1 MKANKKINYRWII
14 RTFIMT
20 FTLAV
25 IFSVVS
31 EALMRNVNVFSA
43 FLMLMIIIFIGIFF
57 DAIGIAVAAA
67 NEKPFHSMASA
78 QIKSAK
84 YSIMLIKNAS
94 KVSNFCND
102 VIGDIAGIISG
113 STIGIIIGAI
123 NEYQIPVAFYPY
135 LSVGISGLVAA
146 MTVGGKAIGKEI
158 AITKAK
164 EVVDFTGKVIY
175 VSRSVFSIGTY
186 RDMLQ
191 GRRDRNV

>member
-1 MKANKKINYRWII
+1 MKANKKINYRWIL
-14 RTFIMT
+14 RTFLMT

-67 NEKPFHSMASA
+67 NERPFHAMASA
-78 QIKSAK
+78 KVKSAK
-84 YSIMLIKNAS
+84 YSILLIKNAS

-113 STIGIIIGAI
+113 TTIGIIIGAI
-123 NEYQIPVAFYPY
+123 DQYHVPSSLYPY
-135 LSVGISGLVAA
+135 LSIGISGVVAA

-158 AITKAK
+158 AITRAK

-175 VSRSVFSIGTY
+175 VSRSIFSIGTY
-186 RDMLQ
+186 RAMLQ

>member
-1 MKANKKINYRWII
+1 MKAKRKINYRWII

-20 FTLAV
+20 FMLAV

-113 STIGIIIGAI
+113 TTIGIIIGAI
-123 NEYQIPVAFYPY
+123 SQYNIPTKFYPY

-158 AITKAK
+158 AISRAK
-164 EVVDFTGKVIY
+164 EVVDFTGKIIY
-175 VSRSVFSIGTY
+175 VLKLVFSIGTY
-186 RDMLQ
+186 KKMLQ

>member
-1 MKANKKINYRWII
+1 
-14 RTFIMT
+14 MT

-84 YSIMLIKNAS
+84 YSILLIKNAS

-123 NEYQIPVAFYPY
+123 NEYQIPAAFYPY
-135 LSVGISGLVAA
+135 LSVGISGIVAA
-146 MTVGGKAIGKEI
+146 LTVGGKAIGKEI
-158 AITKAK
+158 AITRAK

-186 RDMLQ
+186 KAMLQ